1 MRAFAPVIGA
11 LRVFVCLCHTDFP
24 VGGETGEPDRHIFQF
39 KFDLKPRCVLRIIAP
54 LQISQLRR
62 RFGFLPKRLVAK
74 TVFNGR
80 RKDEL

>member
-39 KFDLKPRCVLRIIAP
+39 KFDLKPR
-54 LQISQLRR
+54 
-62 RFGFLPKRLVAK
+62 
-74 TVFNGR
+74 
-80 RKDEL
+80 